1 MSDGKISSGPGLK
14 EGRGGGCGIEND
26 GPTDSENCQ
35 STGTGTGT
43 GQTAARQTLQVASGY
58 KGRHGRRGKG
68 ATSAR
73 GMQSG
78 GLGTGDNAR
87 L

>member
-1 MSDGKISSGPGLK
+1 MEG
-14 EGRGGGCGIEND
+14 GRGEGCGIEND

-73 GMQSG
+73 GDARR